1 MKSELLIL
9 VALFGVTL
17 GVGLEFTHGKL
28 PKVRLPRLFSIDKKK
43 AVWPKKKSFIRM
55 PYPIFRG
62 WLIFNILCQLSS
74 KVTQGA
80 GEGVDSGQKMPTS
93 ETCIFELGYAWG
105 SMFISTILCAFLEAP

>member
-9 VALFGVTL
+9 VALFGITL

-28 PKVRLPRLFSIDKKK
+28 PKVRLPRLFSFDKKK

-62 WLIFNILCQLSS
+62 WLIFNI
-74 KVTQGA
+74 
-80 GEGVDSGQKMPTS
+80 
-93 ETCIFELGYAWG
+93 
-105 SMFISTILCAFLEAP
+105 FLVKHDL